1 VGSYPL
7 ALNIISDC
15 WILFAIIWLIAAIWT
30 RRSIYKESRWQRLGY
45 VIPILVGGYLAF
57 KGQRLSDPLK
67 ALRAKSI
74 GAPITFR
81 ASFGSARA
89 SSRRF
94 HHRGTE

>member
-1 VGSYPL
+1 MNHSYG
-7 ALNIISDC
+7 C
-15 WILFAIIWLIAAIWT
+15 CLIA
-30 RRSIYKESRWQRLGY
+30 RCRNRVLNSKDRSNS
-45 VIPILVGGYLAF
+45 PA
-57 KGQRLSDPLK
+57 KGNAAKKRCEAASHSK

-94 HHRGTE
+94 HHRGTEMKLTLKQCTVRPWRLDDAESV